1 MKINSGNIDRKKL
14 PKKTTST
21 QSSESTPPASGFREI
36 LESIIPSTTETNKSL
51 NEMWS
56 SLPDVEKR
64 FLASPSM
71 KNLEDYKKLIKEILV
86 DIQKKNV
93 RIETAQRKNR
103 NDQGVLR
110 TVRIINEKLQILA
123 KIIVDPNN
131 AAFQKLKEELH
142 DIRGLL
148 LDIR

>member
-14 PKKTTST
+14 PKKTTTAS
-21 QSSESTPPASGFREI
+21 SSEPASPLSGFREI
-36 LESIIPSTTETNKSL
+36 LESIIPSSTESNRTL

-64 FLASPSM
+64 FLAAPSRQ
-71 KNLEDYKKLIKEILV
+71 NLEEYRALIKDILQ
-86 DIQKKNV
+86 DIQRKNV
-93 RIETAQRKNR
+93 KIETAQRKNR
-103 NDQGVLR
+103 NDERVLR
-110 TVRIINEKLQILA
+110 TVRIVNEKLQILA
-123 KIIVDPNN
+123 KIIIDPNN

-148 LDIR
+148 LDIK